1 MKRLFICC
9 LFVFTG
15 LFLTAQ
21 EPVRTEARD
30 IWLTIRYTYKQ
41 NDTIVAFLSGADNI
55 GLQKGQLLKAYQS
68 AVDEVPGVSPKK
80 EFGEV
85 GAGYIYQLDDQ
96 YSAFIRLYNPADTL
110 VEGDMI
116 QIKLQV
122 PVLPY
127 RGTFSEL
134 AFAGMIFT
142 DADRKP
148 LYSLDYLVQHD
159 SRQLEDSIF
168 AVIVESLHQTY
179 ELVKNRTNLPPSIL
193 TKVTEGR
200 FKKRIPLEII
210 RDAKRKDLES
220 FFLYTKAY
228 PVGYMGKYYRAS
240 ESFAGWLISNSPYS
254 VGEVRNGLFPYYKN
268 KVEFNKRLPEY
279 RRDVL
284 SEHTAS
290 ALASDALGLSDNL
303 KYAEAHNLADF
314 AIALGEGVKDTLALP
329 TVYLCKAQVYLD
341 QEKYTE
347 TISWCDK
354 AIRAA
359 LLARNRDIEMQATIK
374 KGFCFNKISRYNEA
388 ETVLREAGVKLN
400 QYKDELGEADYNKN
414 QRRIVEYLSS
424 IRFNSGSYDE
434 ALQLLNSAIEVNNR
448 INSYD
453 AQVSNAGHYSFIGKV
468 YNDQGKPGE
477 AIPALLKAES
487 IYLNNSD
494 RHNSAI
500 VENDLAYSYYRQGN
514 YRLSIEKAGKAK
526 KQLQEEGD
534 LNNAG
539 YSMSLIGSAY
549 WQLGQYDA
557 ALAAHKES
565 LLLREKSGNLNGQAY
580 SWSRLGDL
588 FKQSGSKISS
598 LQAYKRAEDIYN
610 KIQDSTGLAEVY
622 ALEGQVFL
630 DDENYKNAA
639 RLFEMANG
647 ISHKSTV
654 EALFKLGVSW
664 SSIDTVKAKKY
675 LLDARQKSREDG
687 NTSYQFATVRTLA
700 RMAYNNRDKD
710 TGDSYFEEC
719 AGLSR
724 QMNTAYSQAQIL
736 SLKAYRFE
744 SETELDS
751 ALVYYRKAMVI
762 NDTVDKSGSV
772 DNLNSIANIYIS
784 MGEFGQADDVLSKAI
799 LLARDISDSLALGS
813 TLQFSSFLYSR
824 TAEFR
829 KGLSNNDSAIAIFNK
844 SGHIIRL
851 ANTYASRGTLLSSM
865 GENKLSIQAQ
875 LYADSLYKEEMQEEQ
890 RGILFN
896 NIGTVYTSQ
905 GDYNTALKYLQKSL
919 AVLPKGVISESYLLT
934 QGNVAECYLGLK
946 RNNEA
951 KALLLQYLPMAQKMK
966 LNRIASGMALVLGK
980 TYLEENDPVKAAAY
994 YSYAKQYAAASGEK
1008 EKSVDALVN
1017 LGRIY
1022 GKENKTD
1029 QAAASLR
1036 EAGSLALQY
1045 KLNGGWEAYY
1055 ELGILTYQV
1064 QQYDSAVVFFKQAV
1078 GLLED
1083 QAEKLYG
1090 GDAARK
1096 IFNNDPRKADL
1107 YNKIT
1112 FSYYKMGNINQAWA
1126 YANRSNIAGIRELS
1140 GSLSVNSTDEEKNE
1154 VLRQLFSMQ
1163 QAKKALEQNMLTQQ
1177 GQARLETL
1185 KKIEIL
1191 EKDYTNFLQD
1201 VVKRFPELKD
1211 YFQGADADEFN
1222 KYKTKLPADMAVALF
1237 VLNDKNLMIFT
1248 LTREKLS
1255 VDTMTVDIA
1264 GRISAFIE
1272 LIKNTGKPTGTG
1284 PLSTR
1289 SDPMDEDKTSV
1300 TGNFRDISD
1309 ELYSVLISQV
1319 YNKIGG
1325 KRKWCI
1331 IPSGVFSN
1339 LPFQCLGKKTEDGAF
1354 HFLAEEHTI
1363 FYTNKISIFG
1373 EPAPPQ
1379 GGPAGSFAAFGV
1391 PDAVLKYN
1399 ISEVKNIGKIIGS
1412 DSTVY
1417 TDARATERMA
1427 KQSLLNKKYI
1437 HFATH
1442 GVLNYTTDYTES
1454 YLKLLPDKDSTDGNN
1469 GKLTMREIQSLG
1481 ITDCDMVILSACQTA
1496 VSIQLV
1502 RGWNIS
1508 PANSFL
1514 VSNVKTVVA
1523 SLWKVAD
1530 EPTGLL
1536 MEYFYENMKT
1546 MEKSEALRQAQIRLS
1561 QDPRFVHPNY
1571 WGAFVLYGD
1580 WR

>member
-1 MKRLFICC
+1 
-9 LFVFTG
+9 
-15 LFLTAQ
+15 
-21 EPVRTEARD
+21 
-30 IWLTIRYTYKQ
+30 
-41 NDTIVAFLSGADNI
+41 
-55 GLQKGQLLKAYQS
+55 
-68 AVDEVPGVSPKK
+68 
-80 EFGEV
+80 
-85 GAGYIYQLDDQ
+85 
-96 YSAFIRLYNPADTL
+96 
-110 VEGDMI
+110 
-116 QIKLQV
+116 
-122 PVLPY
+122 
-127 RGTFSEL
+127 
-134 AFAGMIFT
+134 
-142 DADRKP
+142 
-148 LYSLDYLVQHD
+148 
-159 SRQLEDSIF
+159 
-168 AVIVESLHQTY
+168 
-179 ELVKNRTNLPPSIL
+179 
-193 TKVTEGR
+193 
-200 FKKRIPLEII
+200 
-210 RDAKRKDLES
+210 
-220 FFLYTKAY
+220 
-228 PVGYMGKYYRAS
+228 
-240 ESFAGWLISNSPYS
+240 
-254 VGEVRNGLFPYYKN
+254 
-268 KVEFNKRLPEY
+268 
-279 RRDVL
+279 
-284 SEHTAS
+284 
-290 ALASDALGLSDNL
+290 
-303 KYAEAHNLADF
+303 
-314 AIALGEGVKDTLALP
+314 
-329 TVYLCKAQVYLD
+329 
-341 QEKYTE
+341 
-347 TISWCDK
+347 
-354 AIRAA
+354 
-359 LLARNRDIEMQATIK
+359 
-374 KGFCFNKISRYNEA
+374 
-388 ETVLREAGVKLN
+388 
-400 QYKDELGEADYNKN
+400 
-414 QRRIVEYLSS
+414 
-424 IRFNSGSYDE
+424 
-434 ALQLLNSAIEVNNR
+434 
-448 INSYD
+448 
-453 AQVSNAGHYSFIGKV
+453 
-468 YNDQGKPGE
+468 
-477 AIPALLKAES
+477 
-487 IYLNNSD
+487 
-494 RHNSAI
+494 
-500 VENDLAYSYYRQGN
+500 
-514 YRLSIEKAGKAK
+514 
-526 KQLQEEGD
+526 
-534 LNNAG
+534 
-539 YSMSLIGSAY
+539 
-549 WQLGQYDA
+549 
-557 ALAAHKES
+557 
-565 LLLREKSGNLNGQAY
+565 
-580 SWSRLGDL
+580 
-588 FKQSGSKISS
+588 
-598 LQAYKRAEDIYN
+598 
-610 KIQDSTGLAEVY
+610 
-622 ALEGQVFL
+622 
-630 DDENYKNAA
+630 
-639 RLFEMANG
+639 
-647 ISHKSTV
+647 
-654 EALFKLGVSW
+654 
-664 SSIDTVKAKKY
+664 
-675 LLDARQKSREDG
+675 
-687 NTSYQFATVRTLA
+687 
-700 RMAYNNRDKD
+700 MAYNTRDKD

-784 MGEFGQADDVLSKAI
+784 MGEFGLADDVLSKAI

>member
-1 MKRLFICC
+1 MKKIFICG

-30 IWLTIRYTYKQ
+30 IWLPISYTYKQ
-41 NDTIVAFLSGADNI
+41 NDTIVAFLSGVNNI
-55 GLQKGQLLKAYQS
+55 GLQKGQLLKAFQS
-68 AVDEVPGVSPKK
+68 SVDEVPGVSPKK
-80 EFGEV
+80 EFGET
-85 GAGYIYQLDDQ
+85 GAGYIFFHEGQ
-96 YSAFIRLYNPADTL
+96 YGAFIRLYNPADTL

-159 SRQLEDSIF
+159 SRKLEDSIF

-193 TKVTEGR
+193 AKLKAGR
-200 FKKRIPLEII
+200 FKNRVPLEII
-210 RDAKRKDLES
+210 RTVKRKDLES

-268 KVEFNKRLPEY
+268 RIEFNKRLPEY
-279 RRDVL
+279 KRDVL

-290 ALASDALGLSDNL
+290 TLASDALVLSDNR
-303 KYAEAHNLADF
+303 KYGEAQQLADF
-314 AIALGEGVKDTLALP
+314 SIVLAEGVKDTAAMP

-374 KGFCFNKISRYNEA
+374 KGFCYYKISRYNEA
-388 ETVLREAGVKLN
+388 ETVLRVAGVKLN
-400 QYKDELGEADYNKN
+400 QYKGELGDADYNKN
-414 QRRIVEYLSS
+414 QRRIVEYMSS
-424 IRFNSGSYDE
+424 IRYNSGSYDE

-468 YNDQGKPGE
+468 YNDQGKPGD
-477 AIPALLKAES
+477 AITALLKAES

-494 RHNSAI
+494 LHNSAI
-500 VENDLAYSYYRQGN
+500 VENNLAYSYYRQGN

-526 KQLQEEGD
+526 NQLQEEGD

-539 YSMSLIGSAY
+539 YSMTLIGSAY
-549 WQLGQYDA
+549 LQLGQYEP
-557 ALAAHKES
+557 ALAAHMES

-598 LQAYKRAEDIYN
+598 LQAYKRAEDIYS

-664 SSIDTVKAKKY
+664 SSIDTVRAKKH

-700 RMAYNNRDKD
+700 RMAYNTRDKH
-710 TGDSYFEEC
+710 TGDSYYEEC
-719 AGLSR
+719 TGLSN

-744 SETELDS
+744 CETELDS

-762 NDTVDKSGSV
+762 NDSVDKSGAV

-784 MGEFGQADDVLSKAI
+784 MGEFSQADDVLSRAI
-799 LLARDISDSLALGS
+799 RLARDISDSLALGS

-824 TAEFR
+824 TADFR

-844 SGHIIRL
+844 SGHMIRL

-875 LYADSLYKEEMQEEQ
+875 LYADSLYKEELQEEQ

-905 GDYNTALKYLQKSL
+905 GDYNKALKYLQKSL
-919 AVLPKGVISESYLLT
+919 AVLPKGVISENYLLT

-951 KALLLQYLPMAQKMK
+951 KALLLAYLPMAQKMK

-980 TYLEENDPVKAAAY
+980 TYLEENDPVNAAAY

-1022 GKENKTD
+1022 GKENKTV

-1036 EAGSLALQY
+1036 EAVSLALQY

-1055 ELGILTYQV
+1055 ELGILSYQI

-1078 GLLED
+1078 GLLEA

-1090 GDAARK
+1090 GEEAKK
-1096 IFNNDPRKADL
+1096 IFNNDPRKSDL

-1112 FSYYKMGNINQAWA
+1112 FSYYKMGDINQAWTF
-1126 YANRSNIAGIRELS
+1126 ANRSNMAGIRELS
-1140 GSLSVNSTDEEKNE
+1140 GSLSVNSTDEDKNE

-1163 QAKKALEQNMLTQQ
+1163 QAKKALEQNMLTQK

-1201 VVKRFPELKD
+1201 VVKRFPELRD

-1222 KYKTKLPADMAVALF
+1222 KYKSKLPADMAVALF

-1255 VDTMTVDIA
+1255 VDTMTVDIT

-1339 LPFQCLGKKTEDGAF
+1339 LPFQCLGKKTEDGGF
-1354 HFLAEEHTI
+1354 HFLAKEHTI

-1373 EPAPPQ
+1373 EPAPEQ

-1417 TDARATERMA
+1417 TDTRATERMA
-1427 KQSLLNKKYI
+1427 KLSLLNKKYI

-1530 EPTGLL
+1530 EPTSLL